1 MDDAFMSATVSNG
14 AHPLE
19 EPSALEAAALQDLD
33 SLSLKEILDED
44 SRPTFIV
51 DLDPDFVNENPTI
64 QPVFCNAALKL
75 HSRLLDS
82 ITEPSDVFQDCA
94 PVATTYADFR
104 NWVTGV
110 SKFNNSKDIFPLT
123 LLYQGLL
130 WTGSTIRQRWR
141 IISGNALYRT
151 SDIPQNGLS
160 DIVPMRPKIPKR
172 DSEAAK
178 ARKAAAPATVTPAPT
193 NSNLPAIPPTLPPLK
208 SVSPSYP
215 QSDSETGTL
224 SNSVSKNTGKS
235 SGSGSGVTISTPDGI
250 VSDYTSTKAK
260 GYLTE
265 HAKFI
270 RSIDWASTPLGPM
283 RTWSSSLREIVNLV
297 IRNPFPCALFWG
309 EDLTVIYNEAYKV
322 EVAGNKHPELMG
334 TGFSGPFSEVWEG
347 VAPVFQKAAQ
357 TGRAERRENEPLP
370 IERFGYLEETFFSW
384 SITPMYG
391 GTDKIVGFYNAPFET
406 TVNTVSSRRMHMLR
420 HLGERLSAT
429 RTVKEFWKRCLEG
442 LEHDD
447 IDVPFALLY
456 SIVDNDDAD
465 TASHSSDSTIS
476 LKSCVLEGSIG
487 IPEGHPAS
495 PRRLDLK
502 RSQEGFVP
510 AFREAMRTR
519 EPTMLQTRDGT
530 LPESLLEGITW
541 RGYGDPCKEAIIFP
555 VRPTN
560 GEMVFA
566 FLLIGVQPRR
576 AYDEEYSAF
585 AAMLNRQLATSLA
598 SVMLF
603 EDEMKRSRNAAELA
617 QVQRE
622 QLSREL
628 ALQTSRMRRM
638 TELSPLGMYFFS
650 PEGMLLEANERYFDM
665 TGHPRDGHKEFTFLE
680 IIADE
685 SVETCQEMWNELM
698 NTKTSCTRELK
709 LRNPHAQPRDL
720 DGNPIDLWVLSNSS
734 PEIGP
739 GGEVLSIMGSIT
751 DISQFKWAQGLH
763 ETRLREAEETKR
775 QQNEFIDITSHE
787 MRNPLSAIL
796 ICSDDIR
803 DTLTNHEFDQA
814 DQGVVADCIEAAN
827 NIALCVQHQ
836 KSIVDDILTV
846 SKLDS
851 NLLLITPVPAQPL
864 AVVQRAMNMFRPE
877 VQAKD
882 IELTFHPDHSVE
894 DLKIDWVLLDPS
906 RLLQITV
913 NLITNAIK
921 FTQAEPQRSISVH
934 ISAASGEPD
943 KYGKDFKFVP
953 TRGVPLM
960 DVTTGEDWGTGE
972 LVYLHVEVRDTGC
985 GLTPEEKDLLFERF
999 AQASPRTHAHYGGSG
1014 LGLFISRQ
1022 LAELHGGQIGVSSEA
1037 GVGSI
1042 FGFFIQ
1048 CKRTISSSRPIMHRT
1063 ITSQSTDHAEKNRD
1077 LAASVAG
1084 MDIKQ
1089 PTAREILAEPAPT
1102 VRPNDLAPA
1111 AAPQPPVSAEPGVL
1125 HILVVEDNI
1134 VNQKVLAKQLRKA
1147 GCEVSTADNGLFALA
1162 EIKKTAYY
1170 KPDGIPLSIVLMD
1183 WEMPEMNGL
1192 ECAREIRRMQD
1203 DGEIQ
1208 GHIPIIAV
1216 TANVRGEQIATA
1228 RESGMDD
1235 VVSKPFRVPELLVK
1249 VKDLLDSFAKHDEE
1263 MKGQVDALG

>member
-1 MDDAFMSATVSNG
+1 
-14 AHPLE
+14 LE
-19 EPSALEAAALQDLD
+19 IAALQELD

-44 SRPTFIV
+44 SRPTFV
-51 DLDPDFVNENPTI
+51 LDLDPDFVDESLAI
-64 QPVFCNAALKL
+64 QPSFCNAALKL

-82 ITEPSDVFQDCA
+82 IVEASEECINRDPA
-94 PVATTYADFR
+94 AATYDEFR
-104 NWVTGV
+104 VWATGI
-110 SKFNNSKDIFPLT
+110 SRFNNSKDIFPLT
-123 LLYQGLL
+123 ILYQGLL

-141 IISGNALYRT
+141 IISGNALYRA
-151 SDIPQNGLS
+151 SDIPKSGLS
-160 DIVPMRPKIPKR
+160 ATLPLRPTIPKR

-178 ARKAAAPATVTPAPT
+178 ARKAAAPVPLPPEVTVSAPPTRQAYQKSETASAVASNTFSKNASSKSSSLSSSITIQTRNDVTPDYTIAQP
-193 NSNLPAIPPTLPPLK
+193 K
-208 SVSPSYP
+208 VSFTDPHI
-215 QSDSETGTL
+215 QFFRNIDW
-224 SNSVSKNTGKS
+224 VNTG
-235 SGSGSGVTISTPDGI
+235 
-250 VSDYTSTKAK
+250 
-260 GYLTE
+260 
-265 HAKFI
+265 
-270 RSIDWASTPLGPM
+270 LGHM
-283 RTWSSSLREIVNLV
+283 DTWSSALREVVNLL
-297 IRNPFPCALFWG
+297 IRSPHPTALFWG
-309 EDLTVIYNEAYKV
+309 EELTVIYNEAYRV

-334 TGFSGPFSEVWEG
+334 TGMAGPFAEVWEG
-347 VAPVFQKAAQ
+347 IAPVFKGCADSGKASQ
-357 TGRAERRENEPLP
+357 FENDYLPL
-370 IERFGYLEETFFSW
+370 ERFGYLEECFFSW

-391 GTDKIVGFYNAPFET
+391 GTDKILGFYNIPFET
-406 TVNTVSSRRMHMLR
+406 TYQVVSTRRMHTLR
-420 HLGERLSAT
+420 YLSERLSTT
-429 RTVKEFWKRCLEG
+429 RTVKEFWSRMLEG
-442 LEHDD
+442 LEHNP

-476 LKSCVLEGSIG
+476 LKSCLLEGSIG

-495 PRRLDLK
+495 PRKLDLK

-519 EPTMLQTRDGT
+519 EPTTLQTRDGT
-530 LPESLLEGITW
+530 LPESLLEGIAW

-560 GEMVFA
+560 GDQVFA
-566 FLLIGVQPRR
+566 FLLVGVQPRR
-576 AYDEEYSAF
+576 AYDDEYKAF
-585 AAMLNRQLATSLA
+585 AAQLNRQLATSLA

-622 QLSREL
+622 QLSKEL

-638 TELSPLGMYFFS
+638 TELSPLGMYLFN
-650 PEGMLLEANERYFDM
+650 PEGMLLEGNERFFEM
-665 TGHPRDGHKEFTFLE
+665 TGHPREGYKEFSFLNLMAE
-680 IIADE
+680 TSVDE
-685 SVETCQEMWNELM
+685 CKEMWDDLHR
-698 NTKTSCTRELK
+698 TKQTCARELQ
-709 LRNPHAQPRDL
+709 LNNAHVQPRDL
-720 DGNPIDLWVLSNSS
+720 SGNPIEYWVLSHSS

-739 GGEVLSIMGSIT
+739 NGDILSIMGSIT
-751 DISQFKWAQGLH
+751 DISQIKWAQGLQ

-803 DTLTNHEFDQA
+803 DTLTQHKFGKKDRS
-814 DQGVVADCIEAAN
+814 VIVDCIEAAN

-851 NLLLITPVPAQPL
+851 NLLLITPVPAQPI
-864 AVVQRAMNMFRPE
+864 AVVQRAMNMFKPE
-877 VQAKD
+877 VQAKSID
-882 IELTFHPDHSVE
+882 FTFHPDPSLT
-894 DLKIDWVLLDPS
+894 DLSIDWVLLDPS

-921 FTQAEPQRSISVH
+921 FTQAEPQRAISVYV
-934 ISAASGEPD
+934 SASPAEPD
-943 KYGKDFKFVP
+943 TYTKGFQFVP
-953 TRGVPLM
+953 TRGVPLL
-960 DVTTGEDWGTGE
+960 DVTTGEDWGSGE
-972 LVYLHVEVRDTGC
+972 LLYLRVEVQDTGC

-1037 GVGSI
+1037 GVGST

-1048 CKRTISSSRPIMHRT
+1048 CKRTVSSSRPVMHRT

-1084 MDIKQ
+1084 MDINH
-1089 PTAREILAEPAPT
+1089 PTPKEIVAELPGTIAPKATATTAPT
-1102 VRPNDLAPA
+1102 GSPSSAP
-1111 AAPQPPVSAEPGVL
+1111 AEPGPL

-1147 GCEVSTADNGLFALA
+1147 GCVVSTADNGLFALT
-1162 EIKKTAYY
+1162 ELRKTAYY
-1170 KPDGIPLSIVLMD
+1170 MPGGVPLSIILMD

-1192 ECAREIRRMQD
+1192 ECAREIRRMQVEGD
-1203 DGEIQ
+1203 IQ
-1208 GHIPIIAV
+1208 GHVPIIAV

-1249 VKDLLDSFAKHDEE
+1249 VKDLLETLAVEKREE
-1263 MKGQVDALG
+1263 EV

>member
-1 MDDAFMSATVSNG
+1 MDDASPELHTASDG
-14 AHPLE
+14 AHAGGPSPLE
-19 EPSALEAAALQDLD
+19 VAALQELD

-44 SRPTFIV
+44 SRPTFV
-51 DLDPDFVNENPTI
+51 LDLDPDFIDDTLAI
-64 QPVFCNAALKL
+64 RPVFCNAALNQ

-82 ITEPSDVFQDCA
+82 IVEASEECNSKDFAASTYDEFRIW
-94 PVATTYADFR
+94 ATGISR
-104 NWVTGV
+104 
-110 SKFNNSKDIFPLT
+110 FNNSKDIFPLT
-123 LLYQGLL
+123 ILYQGLL

-141 IISGNALYRT
+141 IISGNALYRA
-151 SDIPQNGLS
+151 SDIPKSGLS
-160 DIVPMRPKIPKR
+160 ATLPLRPAIVKR

-178 ARKAAAPATVTPAPT
+178 ARKASAPVTSALDVAPTARQAYPKSETASAVASNPFSKITNTSSNASSLASSITIQTREDVTPDFTVAQP
-193 NSNLPAIPPTLPPLK
+193 K
-208 SVSPSYP
+208 
-215 QSDSETGTL
+215 
-224 SNSVSKNTGKS
+224 GKFMDPH
-235 SGSGSGVTISTPDGI
+235 IM
-250 VSDYTSTKAK
+250 
-260 GYLTE
+260 
-265 HAKFI
+265 FI
-270 RSIDWASTPLGPM
+270 RSIDWASTPLGQM
-283 RTWSSSLREIVNLV
+283 DTWSSALREVVNLL
-297 IRNPFPCALFWG
+297 IRSPYPTAMFWG
-309 EDLTVIYNEAYKV
+309 EELTVIYNEAYKV

-334 TGFSGPFSEVWEG
+334 TGMAGPFAEVWDG
-347 VAPVFQKAAQ
+347 IAPVFKGCAD
-357 TGRAERRENEPLP
+357 TGRASQIENDHLPL
-370 IERFGYLEETFFSW
+370 ERFGYLEECFFSW

-391 GTDKIVGFYNAPFET
+391 GTDKILGFYNIPFET
-406 TVNTVSSRRMHMLR
+406 TYQVVSTRRMQTLR
-420 HLGERLSAT
+420 YLSERLSAT
-429 RTVKEFWKRCLEG
+429 RTVKEFWLRLLEG
-442 LEHDD
+442 LEHNP

-476 LKSCVLEGSIG
+476 LKSCLLEGSIG
-487 IPEGHPAS
+487 IPAGHPAS
-495 PRRLDLK
+495 PRKLDLK

-519 EPTMLQTRDGT
+519 EPTTLQTRDGT
-530 LPESLLEGITW
+530 LPESLLEGIEW

-560 GEMVFA
+560 GEQVFA
-566 FLLIGVQPRR
+566 FLLVGVQPRR
-576 AYDEEYSAF
+576 AYDDEYKAF
-585 AAMLNRQLATSLA
+585 AAQMNRQLATSLA

-603 EDEMKRSRNAAELA
+603 EDEMKRSRSAFELA

-622 QLSREL
+622 QLSKEL

-638 TELSPLGMYFFS
+638 TELSPLGMYLFD
-650 PEGMLLEANERYFDM
+650 PDGMLLEGNDRYFEM
-665 TGHPRDGHKEFTFLE
+665 TGHPREGCKEFSFLE
-680 IIADE
+680 LMAEE
-685 SVETCQEMWNELM
+685 SKGPCQDMWDDLHETKQTCV
-698 NTKTSCTRELK
+698 RELQV
-709 LRNPHAQPRDL
+709 NNSHVQPRDL
-720 DGNPIDLWVLSNSS
+720 SGNPIEYWVMSHSS

-739 GGEVLSIMGSIT
+739 DGEILSIMGSIT
-751 DISQFKWAQGLH
+751 DISQIKWAQGLQ

-803 DTLTNHEFDQA
+803 DTLTQHGFSKA
-814 DQGVVADCIEAAN
+814 DEVVVADCIEAAN

-851 NLLLITPVPAQPL
+851 NLLLITPVPAQPI
-864 AVVQRAMNMFRPE
+864 AVVQRAMNMFKPE
-877 VQAKD
+877 VQAKS
-882 IELTFHPDHSVE
+882 INFTFHPDPSLT
-894 DLKIDWVLLDPS
+894 DLNIDWVLLDPS

-921 FTQAEPQRSISVH
+921 FTQAEPQRAISVH
-934 ISAASGEPD
+934 VSAYSEEPD
-943 KYGKDFKFVP
+943 TYTKDFQFVP
-953 TRGVPLM
+953 TRGVPLLNI
-960 DVTTGEDWGTGE
+960 TTGEDWGTGE
-972 LVYLHVEVRDTGC
+972 LLYLRVEVRDTGC

-1022 LAELHGGQIGVSSEA
+1022 LAELHGGQIGVSSET
-1037 GVGSI
+1037 GVGST

-1048 CKRTISSSRPIMHRT
+1048 CKRTIESSRPVMHRT
-1063 ITSQSTDHAEKNRD
+1063 MTSQSMDHAEKNRD

-1084 MDIKQ
+1084 MEIEQ
-1089 PTAREILAEPAPT
+1089 PTPKQIVAELPGTITP
-1102 VRPNDLAPA
+1102 RAPA
-1111 AAPQPPVSAEPGVL
+1111 ASSAPAPAESGPL

-1134 VNQKVLAKQLRKA
+1134 VNQRVLAKQLRKA
-1147 GCEVSTADNGLFALA
+1147 GCIVTTADNGLFALA
-1162 EIKKTAYY
+1162 ELKKTAYY
-1170 KPDGIPLSIVLMD
+1170 TPDGVPLSIILMD

-1192 ECAREIRRMQD
+1192 ECAREIRRMQL

-1208 GHIPIIAV
+1208 EHVPIIAV

-1249 VKDLLDSFAKHDEE
+1249 VKDLLETL
-1263 MKGQVDALG
+1263 ALEKLD